1 MQGLRQDRFVRSA
14 RLGDDRVFR
23 EERSLGELFGQ
34 LSEDMSLLVRQELQL
49 AKAEIAEKAARA
61 RKDAITTGL
70 GGMVAYLGAFALVAA
85 VILFLTQVVGIAAWL
100 SALLVGAAVAAG
112 GYFLLK
118 RGIRDLGNIDPK
130 PRRTVQT
137 VHDDIQWVKE
147 QRP

>member
-1 MQGLRQDRFVRSA
+1 MQGLRQNRFLRNDRV
-14 RLGDDRVFR
+14 GDERVFR

-61 RKDAITTGL
+61 RKDAVTAGV
-70 GGMVAYLGAFALVAA
+70 GGMVAYLGTFALVAA
-85 VILFLTQVVGIAAWL
+85 VILFLTQVVGITAWL
-100 SALLVGAAVAAG
+100 SALLAGAAFAVG

-118 RGIRDLGNIDPK
+118 RGIRDLDNIDPK